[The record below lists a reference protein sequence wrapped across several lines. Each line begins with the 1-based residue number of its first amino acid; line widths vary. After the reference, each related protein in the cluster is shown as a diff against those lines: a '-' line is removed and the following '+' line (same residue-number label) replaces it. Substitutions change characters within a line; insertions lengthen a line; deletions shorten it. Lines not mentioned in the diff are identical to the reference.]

1 MGSRGNLWTGAL
13 AGYAASRS
21 TDAATSWFHAR
32 QSEAS
37 RRREE
42 ELAPVALANQGRLP
56 VRREQIPL
64 RSLLESAASL
74 FDSSSLLAGTRIVV
88 DGPER
93 TVDVDPPGA
102 RQALVNPL
110 DNALRHT
117 EGGDLAQ
124 VQGDRLDSG

>member
-1 MGSRGNLWTGAL
+1 LSR
-13 AGYAASRS
+13 
-21 TDAATSWFHAR
+21 AT
-32 QSEAS
+32 
-37 RRREE
+37 
-42 ELAPVALANQGRLP
+42 NQGRLP

-74 FDSSSLLAGTRIVV
+74 FASSSLLAGTRIVV